1 MFATIVFIAFVA
13 KLLSLTYI
21 VSPINLVAKSI
32 ILAPDYTTTLN
43 LFLNSDNSISVELF
57 NYIVEFKEFSHYEHL
72 QTIYDY
78 MTTSYLD
85 MGVKYVLEMMKI

>member
-1 MFATIVFIAFVA
+1 MTIVFIALVV

-21 VSPINLVAKSI
+21 VDPTNLIAKSI
-32 ILAPDYTTTLN
+32 ILAPDYNTTLQ
-43 LFLNSDNSISVELF
+43 LFLNSNINISVALF
-57 NYIVEFKEFSHYEHL
+57 NYIVEFKEFTHYTHL

-85 MGVKYVLEMMKI
+85 MGYKYVLEMLKI